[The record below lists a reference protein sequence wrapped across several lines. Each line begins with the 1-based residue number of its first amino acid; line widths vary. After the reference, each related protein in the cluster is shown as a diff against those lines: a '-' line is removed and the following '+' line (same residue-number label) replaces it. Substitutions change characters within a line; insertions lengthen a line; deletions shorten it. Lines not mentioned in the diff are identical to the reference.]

1 MQPVPT
7 NQAQP
12 ALTSESFVDAKQL
25 TPVHQAFH
33 ATCTNQPS
41 TTCTDERNTCGCRST
56 CTSQLSTTC
65 TDEQAFVDAK
75 QLTPVHQAL
84 RATPTSDAHR
94 RAKHSWMPINQSTK
108 HFVQHTDERSVR
120 GGQSTF
126 TSQPAP
132 TSEALVDANQPVN
145 QALRA
150 TPTSDAH
157 RRAKHSW
164 MPINQSTKH
173 FVQHRRAKR
182 SWRPINLHLSTKHF
196 V

>member
-108 HFVQHTDERSVR
+108 HFVQHRRAKRSWRPINLHQPTRTDERSTR
-120 GGQSTF
+120 GCRS
-126 TSQPAP
+126 TSQPSTSCNTDERRTP
-132 TSEALVDANQPVN
+132 TSETLVDADQPVN

-150 TPTSDAH
+150 TPTSEAFVE
-157 RRAKHSW
+157 A
-164 MPINQSTKH
+164 NQPTL
-173 FVQHRRAKR
+173 VY
-182 SWRPINLHLSTKHF
+182 
-196 V
+196 